1 MKVCVSFSRLTTAW
15 LLAAGFLIP
24 VIAQIAAIRARD
36 ATPVAE
42 SMETGPARLGADLPG
57 DPQIQLVE
65 VASGLASPVNVAFPP
80 DGSGR
85 IFVVEQGGTIR
96 IVNAD
101 GSVEPEPFLDLS
113 PKPDSV
119 WANRVC
125 IGLAF
130 HPDFA
135 ENGRFYVDYN
145 DAVTSGAIV
154 VSEFVTGEPNRAA

>member
-1 MKVCVSFSRLTTAW
+1 MSFTRLIAAW

-24 VIAQIAAIRARD
+24 LIAQSAAIRTQE

-42 SMETGPARLGADLPG
+42 STETGPAHLGGDLPG

-65 VASGLASPVNVAFPP
+65 VASGLQSPVNVAFPP
-80 DGSGR
+80 DDSGR

-96 IVNAD
+96 IINAD

-113 PKPDSV
+113 
-119 WANRVC
+119 ATTGQRLGEQGLL
-125 IGLAF
+125 GLAF

-145 DAVTSGAIV
+145 DAFTSGAIV
-154 VSEFVTGEPNRAA
+154 VSEFLVRQDQNPIGRH